1 MGPVIVSLG
10 GRPFNKR
17 DEKWSTAMAFRRFLK
32 VILISLALAVPLS
45 SAHGATDVD
54 PRMAAE
60 GFHMQPWQKVTTL
73 DLNKDLARAKSEG
86 RILVLM
92 WEQLG
97 CVYCAEMHNVN
108 FKIPRI
114 ADYIKKNFYVVQMN
128 LWGERLFRDFD
139 GEQMS
144 EEELARRH
152 RVSGTPTLEYR
163 KSAVKE
169 AFRMPGYADP
179 PIFLGVFEYV
189 ATGGYETASV
199 NDWFRRNAKRL
210 RDAWDDTA
218 VN

>member
-1 MGPVIVSLG
+1 MV
-10 GRPFNKR
+10 
-17 DEKWSTAMAFRRFLK
+17 FRRYLK
-32 VILISLALAVPLS
+32 AILTGVILTGLALAAPLS
-45 SAHGATDVD
+45 LAQAAADVD

-73 DLNKDLARAKSEG
+73 DLNKDLALAKAEG
-86 RILVLM
+86 KILVLM

-108 FKIPRI
+108 FQIPRI
-114 ADYIKKNFYVVQMN
+114 ADYIQKNFYVVQMN
-128 LWGERLFRDFD
+128 MWGERTFRDFD
-139 GEQMS
+139 GEDMA

-152 RVSGTPTLEYR
+152 RVNGTPTLEYR
-163 KSAVKE
+163 KSAGKE

-189 ATGGYETASV
+189 ATGEYETVSI
-199 NDWFRRNAKRL
+199 NDWFKRNAKRL
-210 RDAWDDTA
+210 RAAWKDAA